1 MQVSRKKTRRLLLQ
15 KLYSQIYSPV
25 SHQDF
30 ITSYY
35 DNILD
40 FDIDTPYFEEMFLL
54 IIQKQ
59 DTILSIIKTY
69 APKFDIETMEK
80 ISILAIAIA
89 ITEML
94 WLKESIPAKVSI
106 NEAIELA
113 KYFWDDT
120 SKKIVNGI
128 LNSFL
133 ENISKYKED
142 VYANTE
148 HFHFLKEIEEI

>member
-113 KYFWDDT
+113 KYF
-120 SKKIVNGI
+120 
-128 LNSFL
+128 
-133 ENISKYKED
+133 
-142 VYANTE
+142 
-148 HFHFLKEIEEI
+148 